1 MKRLKQSKWETT
13 MNNSIQPSNSSSV
26 QLEGTAVVGPD
37 GDRIGSIES
46 AAIDRTSGSLSHVVM
61 TVTRFGF
68 VATRYLL
75 PWHRLDYDRQLA
87 AYRVDLTHGQLQAAS
102 LPQPPFGCG
111 L

>member
-1 MKRLKQSKWETT
+1 
-13 MNNSIQPSNSSSV
+13 MNNSIQSSDSSSV

-37 GDRIGSIES
+37 GNRIGSIES

-61 TVTRFGF
+61 AVTRFGF
-68 VATRYLL
+68 VAARYML

-87 AYRVDLTHGQLQAAS
+87 AYRLDLTHRQLQAAS
-102 LPQPPFGCG
+102 IPQAPFGCG

>member
-1 MKRLKQSKWETT
+1 
-13 MNNSIQPSNSSSV
+13 MNNSIEASEFSSV

-61 TVTRFGF
+61 AVKRFGF
-68 VATRYLL
+68 VTARYML
-75 PWHRLDYDRQLA
+75 PWHHLDYDRQLA
-87 AYRVDLTHGQLQAAS
+87 AYRVDLTHRQLQAAS
-102 LPQPPFGCG
+102 LPQEPFGYG

>member
-1 MKRLKQSKWETT
+1 
-13 MNNSIQPSNSSSV
+13 MNNSIEASEFSSV

-61 TVTRFGF
+61 TRFGF
-68 VATRYLL
+68 VTARYMLR
-75 PWHRLDYDRQLA
+75 WHHLDYDRQLA
-87 AYRVDLTHGQLQAAS
+87 AYQVDLTHRQLQAAS
-102 LPQPPFGCG
+102 LPQQPFGYG

>member
-1 MKRLKQSKWETT
+1 
-13 MNNSIQPSNSSSV
+13 MNNSNQPSNSSSV

-37 GDRIGSIES
+37 GDRIGLIES

-61 TVTRFGF
+61 AVTRFGL
-68 VATRYLL
+68 VAARHIL

-87 AYRVDLTHGQLQAAS
+87 AYRVNLTYDQLQAAS
-102 LPQPPFGCG
+102 LPEDPFGCG

>member
-1 MKRLKQSKWETT
+1 VETI
-13 MNNSIQPSNSSSV
+13 MNNSIQASEFSSV
-26 QLEGTAVVGPD
+26 QLEGTDVVGPD

-61 TVTRFGF
+61 AVTRFGF
-68 VATRYLL
+68 VTARYML

-87 AYRVDLTHGQLQAAS
+87 AYRVDLTHRQLLAAS
-102 LPQPPFGCG
+102 LPQDPFGYG